1 MQLSCIYNYICV
13 QKIEEM
19 VKVESLTF
27 GYKNGPFLQFP
38 DFHLNENEE
47 LLVLGASGIG
57 KSTLV
62 HLLCGLLTPKSGK
75 IVVDE
80 VDITKLSQKVLDN
93 FRGKNIG
100 IVFQRPHFIESL
112 NVLDNLRV
120 KIFFAHKQISD
131 NANEN
136 LLSQLGIE
144 ELKYKGIKTLS
155 QGQKQRLSIA
165 IALIGAPKLLLADE
179 PTANL
184 DDKNCEIVINLLKSE
199 AKVIGANL
207 IVITHDTRIKSMF
220 TNKLQL

>member
-1 MQLSCIYNYICV
+1 
-13 QKIEEM
+13 M
-19 VKVESLTF
+19 VTVENLAFS
-27 GYKNGPFLQFP
+27 YKDGPNLQFP

-57 KSTLV
+57 KSTLL
-62 HLLCGLLTPKSGK
+62 HLLCGLLAPKTGK
-75 IVVDE
+75 IVIDKVN
-80 VDITKLSQKVLDN
+80 ITEFSQKKLDS
-93 FRGKNIG
+93 FRGQNIG

-112 NVLDNLRV
+112 NVLDNLRA
-120 KIFFAHKQISD
+120 KIFFSHQKVAYGEID
-131 NANEN
+131 N
-136 LLSQLGIE
+136 LLLQLGIE
-144 ELKYKGIKTLS
+144 GLKHKRIKTMS

-184 DDKNCEIVINLLKSE
+184 DDKNCEIVIDLLKSQ
-199 AKVIGANL
+199 AKVYGANL